1 MFYFSLQAQM
11 KLKYAQQELKTKQ
24 AEVKKM
30 DGSYK
35 EDQEAFEA
43 IRKTKEKLQDEMKKL
58 KYEGFYIGFW
68 CIILWGSGK
77 EYRSNKKNEYIVFR
91 HKEIYLVKVAEEVV

>member
-1 MFYFSLQAQM
+1 MLSYSLQAQM

-30 DGSYK
+30 DGNYK

-43 IRKTKEKLQDEMKKL
+43 IRKTKEKLQDQMEKL
-58 KYEGFYIGFW
+58 KYEGFCIDFW
-68 CIILWGSGK
+68 CIIFWGCGK
-77 EYRSNKKNEYIVFR
+77 EYRRNRKNKYIVFR
-91 HKEIYLVKVAEEVV
+91 HE